1 MDVNSKFILSSKI
14 VERSIDEVILAL
26 NHLKELNRR
35 FNLKNFIIIYNRG
48 YVSLEL
54 MLNAEEIGSKYL
66 IRLKKNS
73 FINYRKYFDADDEI
87 I

>member
-54 MLNAEEIGSKYL
+54 MLNAEEIDSKYL